1 MGVGSLRLEFQVV
14 DLPYMGA
21 RNHPWVLWEQ
31 VRLIK
36 ELLLQPYGSVRGY
49 SSECS
54 GRGWQHHSWSW
65 FNRVKPRREGETSRG
80 RDSLQGWSE
89 EMVQRTGE
97 MHPAVVNGWSCF

>member
-36 ELLLQPYGSVRGY
+36 ELPLQPMIVCVATAESVLGGLGSTTAGAGLTELNLEEKEKY
-49 SSECS
+49 
-54 GRGWQHHSWSW
+54 
-65 FNRVKPRREGETSRG
+65 PEGEMAYGDGVKR
-80 RDSLQGWSE
+80 W
-89 EMVQRTGE
+89 
-97 MHPAVVNGWSCF
+97 C